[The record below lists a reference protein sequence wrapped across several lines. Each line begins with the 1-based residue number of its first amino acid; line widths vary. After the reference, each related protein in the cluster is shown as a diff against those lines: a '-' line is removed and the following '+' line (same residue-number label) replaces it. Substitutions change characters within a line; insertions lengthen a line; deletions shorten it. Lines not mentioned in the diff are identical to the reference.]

1 MVATENLNQA
11 VALEIKDLHK
21 RFGPL
26 EVLRGVSLA
35 AHEGDV
41 ISIIGASG
49 SGKSTLLELLTLL
62 LRPTEC
68 QSFHFTPVAGQ
79 VRHDIEALWRAG
91 AADQLADLRSTHV
104 GYVVQSGGLLPYL
117 SIRDNINLSLKL
129 LQMELGDVAEK
140 LAGMLEIG
148 PQLNKLP
155 SMLSV
160 GQYQRA
166 TIARALAHQ
175 PVILVAD
182 EPTAA
187 VDPINADRILSILT
201 ELADEFG
208 VTLLMATHHLGQVKR
223 LGIDSIECE
232 FEIRDG
238 RTMIASIPPLEG
250 ST

>member
-1 MVATENLNQA
+1 LTDEHV
-11 VALEIKDLHK
+11 
-21 RFGPL
+21 FS
-26 EVLRGVSLA
+26 LRGVSKHYSAGGTEFRLNIPELDIPRGIKLA
-35 AHEGDV
+35 
-41 ISIIGASG
+41 IIGESG

-62 LRPTEC
+62 LRPTGC
-68 QSFHFTPVAGQ
+68 DSFHFNPVAGTGG
-79 VRHDIEALWRAG
+79 HDIKALW
-91 AADQLADLRSTHV
+91 AADAADELADLRSTHV

-129 LQMELGDVAEK
+129 LQKPLNDVAEK

-148 PQLNKLP
+148 AQLDKLP

-208 VTLLMATHHLGQVKR
+208 VTLLMATHHLGQVEK

-232 FEIRDG
+232 FEIRNG
-238 RTMIASIPPLEG
+238 RTMIASIPSLPA
-250 ST
+250 SR

>member
-1 MVATENLNQA
+1 MTEET
-11 VALEIKDLHK
+11 V
-21 RFGPL
+21 FS
-26 EVLRGVSLA
+26 LRGVSKHYTAGGTEFRLNVPELDIPRGIKLA
-35 AHEGDV
+35 
-41 ISIIGASG
+41 IIGESG

-68 QSFHFTPVAGQ
+68 ERFQFTPVAGETS
-79 VRHDIEALWRAG
+79 HDIDSLWRSG

-129 LQMELGDVAEK
+129 LQKELGGVAEK

-148 PQLNKLP
+148 AQLDKLP

-232 FEIRDG
+232 FEIRNG
-238 RTMIASIPPLEG
+238 RTMIASIPPLG
-250 ST
+250 AGA